1 MGALSDNAMMQTV
14 PDDIGFWSYGG
25 LPQANSAA
33 MIPLPPQPAAPPQQN
48 PRKIEG
54 LLGALAS
61 QLSRPPAPQPPQSPV
76 QAFAGG
82 GLARKAVAAASR
94 LQGDR
99 GAPRRVLDLN
109 DPRLAA
115 LDDDRE
121 YKAAVEALKQR
132 LARTRVLDLNDPTLP
147 SRSKNAKAL
156 DFRMEAPASSQI
168 PMSPI
173 NRSQQRFQLHNEIM
187 GGTDRE
193 AQRAALSRLGALI
206 GTGDEMTDEHLQQYL
221 ASFGA
226 PKRFANAGPVD
237 GPGSGREDKISAMLS
252 DGEYVFDAETVS
264 LLGDGSNDEGARR
277 LDQLR
282 KNIRSHKGKSLAR
295 GEFSNDA
302 KRPEAYLPGGLR

>member
-1 MGALSDNAMMQTV
+1 
-14 PDDIGFWSYGG
+14 
-25 LPQANSAA
+25 
-33 MIPLPPQPAAPPQQN
+33 
-48 PRKIEG
+48 
-54 LLGALAS
+54 
-61 QLSRPPAPQPPQSPV
+61 
-76 QAFAGG
+76 G

-193 AQRAALSRLGALI
+193 AQRAALS
-206 GTGDEMTDEHLQQYL
+206 
-221 ASFGA
+221 
-226 PKRFANAGPVD
+226 
-237 GPGSGREDKISAMLS
+237 
-252 DGEYVFDAETVS
+252 
-264 LLGDGSNDEGARR
+264 
-277 LDQLR
+277 
-282 KNIRSHKGKSLAR
+282 
-295 GEFSNDA
+295 
-302 KRPEAYLPGGLR
+302 